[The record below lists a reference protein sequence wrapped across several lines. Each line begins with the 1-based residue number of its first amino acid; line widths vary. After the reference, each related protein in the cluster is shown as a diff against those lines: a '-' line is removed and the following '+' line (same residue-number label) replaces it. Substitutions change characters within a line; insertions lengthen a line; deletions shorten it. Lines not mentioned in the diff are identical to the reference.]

1 MFLKNR
7 EFRIKVVKTPKNEE
21 DSTEMDETMHVDP
34 EQIEEI
40 SRRIVRHIAVAITG
54 VILVWKVADTLSEIA
69 INKSKSKDEE

>member
-21 DSTEMDETMHVDP
+21 DLTEMEDAMHIDP
-34 EQIEEI
+34 EQIETI
-40 SRRIVRHIAVAITG
+40 GRRLVRDVAVAITG
-54 VILVWKVADTLSEIA
+54 IILVWKVADTLSEIA